1 MLDEADVKHT
11 PVLVKEVIEGL
22 QVKPGGRYIDATV
35 GLGGHSRA
43 ILSAA
48 APSGRLLGIDADPE
62 ALARARENLAD
73 FASRVRLVRADFS
86 TLQATAAVN
95 GFDAV
100 DGILFDLGV
109 SSLQLDTA
117 ERGFSFQQEGPL
129 DMRFSGEGL
138 SAADVVNTFSER
150 ELADIIWRY
159 GEERESRRIAREIV
173 AHRPL
178 HSSTELAAL
187 VARVKRSREK
197 IHPATRTFQA
207 LRIAVNQELEAL
219 SLALPQA
226 VDLLVPGGRLAV
238 ITFHSLEDR
247 IVKQF
252 IHRESQ
258 QCICPPQGPA
268 CTCTHRA
275 SLHVLNRKPIVPAAE
290 EVARN
295 RRSRSAKLRL
305 AVRL

>member
-43 ILSAA
+43 ILSAS
-48 APSGRLLGIDADPE
+48 APSGRLLCIDADPE

-86 TLQATAAVN
+86 TLQATAAAN

-138 SAADVVNTFSER
+138 AAADVVNTFSER

-275 SLHVLNRKPIVPAAE
+275 SLRVLNRKPIIPAAE